1 LELGE
6 KDSNGF
12 YEQVWGLT
20 NFVHTPRDNE
30 GIKQSGV
37 KEKLLEYL
45 TNND

>member
-1 LELGE
+1 LEQ
-6 KDSNGF
+6 K
-12 YEQVWGLT
+12 WGLS

-45 TNND
+45 K